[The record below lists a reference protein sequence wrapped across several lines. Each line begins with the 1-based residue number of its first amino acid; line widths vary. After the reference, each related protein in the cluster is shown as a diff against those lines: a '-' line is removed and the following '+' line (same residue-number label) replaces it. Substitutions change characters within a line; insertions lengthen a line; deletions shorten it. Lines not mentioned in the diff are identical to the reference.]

1 MLIAVYDF
9 FILYTNIPH
18 NKLKNGTKNL
28 NKKKKKTFQTRM
40 QEQGSKH
47 RFTISIM
54 NKIFRKYFTV
64 FNVFTETAANFI
76 KSFQLPRITT
86 IHIHIYLLHSLFLL
100 FFGVF
105 LLACLFVFCEIM
117 LLLCLY
123 YLSLLLHI
131 CTDLLYSYRLQ
142 VAILYNLIF
151 F

>member
-1 MLIAVYDF
+1 
-9 FILYTNIPH
+9 
-18 NKLKNGTKNL
+18 
-28 NKKKKKTFQTRM
+28 M

-100 FFGVF
+100 FLGVF

-117 LLLCLY
+117 LLLSLY

-151 F
+151 FQEQICLYRIENYLFILSCCLFIYLSTHVQPCI

>member
-1 MLIAVYDF
+1 
-9 FILYTNIPH
+9 
-18 NKLKNGTKNL
+18 
-28 NKKKKKTFQTRM
+28 M

-100 FFGVF
+100 FLGFF

-117 LLLCLY
+117 LLLSLY

-151 F
+151 FQKQICLYRIENYLFILSCCLFIYLSTHVQPCI

>member
-1 MLIAVYDF
+1 
-9 FILYTNIPH
+9 
-18 NKLKNGTKNL
+18 
-28 NKKKKKTFQTRM
+28 M
-40 QEQGSKH
+40 QEQRRKQ
-47 RFTISIM
+47 RFTKSIM

-100 FFGVF
+100 FLGVF

-117 LLLCLY
+117 LLLSLY

-151 F
+151 FQKQICLYRIENYLFILSCCLYIYLSTHVQPCI

>member
-1 MLIAVYDF
+1 
-9 FILYTNIPH
+9 
-18 NKLKNGTKNL
+18 
-28 NKKKKKTFQTRM
+28 M

-76 KSFQLPRITT
+76 KSFQLARITT

-117 LLLCLY
+117 LLLSLY

-151 F
+151 FQKQICLYRIENYLFILSCCLFIYLSTHVQPCI

>member
-1 MLIAVYDF
+1 
-9 FILYTNIPH
+9 
-18 NKLKNGTKNL
+18 
-28 NKKKKKTFQTRM
+28 M

-47 RFTISIM
+47 RSTISIM
-54 NKIFRKYFTV
+54 NNLFRKYYTV

-117 LLLCLY
+117 LLLSLY

-151 F
+151 FQKQICLYRIENYLFILSCCLFIYLSTHVQPCI

>member
-1 MLIAVYDF
+1 
-9 FILYTNIPH
+9 
-18 NKLKNGTKNL
+18 
-28 NKKKKKTFQTRM
+28 M

-100 FFGVF
+100 FFGLF

-117 LLLCLY
+117 LLLSLY

-151 F
+151 FQKQICLYRIENYLFILSCCLFIYLSTHVQPCI

>member
-1 MLIAVYDF
+1 
-9 FILYTNIPH
+9 
-18 NKLKNGTKNL
+18 
-28 NKKKKKTFQTRM
+28 M

-100 FFGVF
+100 FLGVF
-105 LLACLFVFCEIM
+105 LLACVFVFCEIM
-117 LLLCLY
+117 LLLSLY

-151 F
+151 FQKQICLYRIENYLFILSCCLYIYLSTHVQPCI

>member
-1 MLIAVYDF
+1 
-9 FILYTNIPH
+9 
-18 NKLKNGTKNL
+18 
-28 NKKKKKTFQTRM
+28 M

-100 FFGVF
+100 FLGVF

-117 LLLCLY
+117 LLLSLY

-151 F
+151 FQKQICLYRIENYLFILSCCLYIYLSTHVQPCI

>member
-1 MLIAVYDF
+1 
-9 FILYTNIPH
+9 
-18 NKLKNGTKNL
+18 
-28 NKKKKKTFQTRM
+28 M

-105 LLACLFVFCEIM
+105 LLACLFVYCEIM
-117 LLLCLY
+117 LLLSLY

-151 F
+151 FQKQICLYRIENYLFILSCCLFIYLSTHVQPCI

>member
-1 MLIAVYDF
+1 
-9 FILYTNIPH
+9 
-18 NKLKNGTKNL
+18 
-28 NKKKKKTFQTRM
+28 M

-47 RFTISIM
+47 RSTISIM
-54 NKIFRKYFTV
+54 NNLFRKYYTV

-151 F
+151 FQKQICLYRIENYLFILSCCLFIYLSTHVQPCI

>member
-1 MLIAVYDF
+1 
-9 FILYTNIPH
+9 
-18 NKLKNGTKNL
+18 
-28 NKKKKKTFQTRM
+28 M

-47 RFTISIM
+47 RSTISIM

-100 FFGVF
+100 FFWVF

-151 F
+151 FQKQICLYRIENYLFILSCCLFIYLSTHVQPCI

>member
-1 MLIAVYDF
+1 
-9 FILYTNIPH
+9 
-18 NKLKNGTKNL
+18 
-28 NKKKKKTFQTRM
+28 M

-151 F
+151 FQKQICLYRIENYLFILSCCLFIYLSTHVQPCI

>member
-1 MLIAVYDF
+1 
-9 FILYTNIPH
+9 
-18 NKLKNGTKNL
+18 
-28 NKKKKKTFQTRM
+28 M

-47 RFTISIM
+47 RSTISIL
-54 NKIFRKYFTV
+54 NKTFRKYFTV
-64 FNVFTETAANFI
+64 FDVFTETAANFI
-76 KSFQLPRITT
+76 KSFQLPRITS

-105 LLACLFVFCEIM
+105 LLACLFVFCEFM

-142 VAILYNLIF
+142 VAILCNLIF
-151 F
+151 FQKQICLYRIENYLFILSCCLFIYLSTHVQPCI

>member
-1 MLIAVYDF
+1 
-9 FILYTNIPH
+9 
-18 NKLKNGTKNL
+18 
-28 NKKKKKTFQTRM
+28 M

-100 FFGVF
+100 FLGVF

-117 LLLCLY
+117 LLLSLY

-151 F
+151 FQKQICLYRIENYLFILSCCLFIYLSTHVQPCI

>member
-1 MLIAVYDF
+1 
-9 FILYTNIPH
+9 
-18 NKLKNGTKNL
+18 
-28 NKKKKKTFQTRM
+28 M

-117 LLLCLY
+117 LLLSLY

-151 F
+151 FQKQICLYRIENYLFILSCCLFIYLSTHVQPCI

>member
-1 MLIAVYDF
+1 
-9 FILYTNIPH
+9 
-18 NKLKNGTKNL
+18 
-28 NKKKKKTFQTRM
+28 M

-86 IHIHIYLLHSLFLL
+86 KHIHIYLLHSLFLL

-117 LLLCLY
+117 LLLSLY

-151 F
+151 FQKQICLYRIENYLFILSCCLFIYLSTHVQPCI

>member
-1 MLIAVYDF
+1 
-9 FILYTNIPH
+9 
-18 NKLKNGTKNL
+18 
-28 NKKKKKTFQTRM
+28 M

-100 FFGVF
+100 FFWVF

-117 LLLCLY
+117 LLLSLY

-151 F
+151 FQKQICLYRIENYLFILSCCLFIYLSTHVQPCI